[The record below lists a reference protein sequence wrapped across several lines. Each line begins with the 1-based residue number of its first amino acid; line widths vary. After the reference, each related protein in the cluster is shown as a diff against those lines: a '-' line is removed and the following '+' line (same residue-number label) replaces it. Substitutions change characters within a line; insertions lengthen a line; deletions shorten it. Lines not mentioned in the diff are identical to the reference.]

1 MATLDRISVSGF
13 KSLAA
18 VEVDLRPI
26 NVLIGANGSGKS
38 NFLGVFE
45 FLAAIGAGRLYD
57 YVARA
62 GGADKLLHFGSR
74 TTPVLSIRVSFDPGQ
89 HLYRIAL
96 KANDA
101 DGLYMSHE
109 YLGNLSQEDVR
120 RFREGGAAPDGDEA
134 EIGESAPE
142 TPIAK
147 RLYNQFNRWIP
158 YHFHDTSFH
167 SPMKKTADVNDNRR
181 LRPDGANL
189 AAFLYLLRE
198 KHAGKYDL
206 IRRTVR
212 LAAPFFDDFVLEP
225 LELNE
230 DKILLGWRHKGWDER
245 LNASSFSDG
254 ALRFVA
260 LATLLLQPVS
270 YRPPVIFLD
279 EPELGLHPYAI
290 TLLASLV
297 QQASVD
303 TQIVLATQS
312 PILLDHFDPE
322 DVLVADRVRGATEFA
337 RLDGERLKKWLEDYS
352 LGQLWEKNELGGR
365 PAPENGG
372 GRPNMGGQWR
382 G

>member
-74 TTPVLSIRVSFDPGQ
+74 TTPVLSIRVSFGPGT
-89 HLYRIAL
+89 HPYGIDLEAD
-96 KANDA
+96 DA
-101 DGLYMSHE
+101 DGLYPSKDSSTDP
-109 YLGNLSQEDVR
+109 NREDA
-120 RFREGGAAPDGDEA
+120 GGSYRSGVSSDGGEA
-134 EIGESAPE
+134 GFGESAPE
-142 TPIAK
+142 PPAAG
-147 RLYNQFNRWIP
+147 RVRNRFDHWLS

-270 YRPPVIFLD
+270 CRPPVIFLD

-312 PILLDHFDPE
+312 PILLDRFDPE
-322 DVLVADRVRGATEFA
+322 DVIVADRVRGATEFT
-337 RLDGERLKKWLEDYS
+337 RLDGKALKKWLKEYS
-352 LGQLWEKNELGGR
+352 LGELWEKNDLGGR

-372 GRPNMGGQWR
+372 GKWNER
-382 G
+382 GE

>member
-1 MATLDRISVSGF
+1 MATLDRISVAGF

-45 FLAAIGAGRLYD
+45 FLAAIGAGRLRN

-74 TTPVLSIRVSFDPGQ
+74 TTPVLSIRVSFGSGKQ
-89 HLYRIAL
+89 LYGIDLEAD
-96 KANDA
+96 DA
-101 DGLYMSHE
+101 DGLYP
-109 YLGNLSQEDVR
+109 SQESLT
-120 RFREGGAAPDGDEA
+120 EPDRKDARGCYGSGVSSDDGETGF
-134 EIGESAPE
+134 GESAPE
-142 TPIAK
+142 PPAAG
-147 RLYNQFNRWIP
+147 RVRNRFDRWLP

-167 SPMKKTADVNDNRR
+167 SPMKKTADVNDNKC

-189 AAFLYLLRE
+189 AAFLYFLRE
-198 KHAGKYDL
+198 RHAGKYDL
-206 IRRTVR
+206 IRRTAR

-270 YRPPVIFLD
+270 CRPPVIFLD

-290 TLLASLV
+290 TLLAALV

-312 PILLDHFDPE
+312 PILLDRFDPE

-372 GRPNMGGQWR
+372 GRPNTGGQWR